1 MICGG
6 HIIVS
11 KYTVE
16 IFLHTDGS
24 MVKLMS
30 NLDFPHCHNLR
41 SNLRVIKDLGG
52 PRPPGTIHKYRA
64 KIGYNVI
71 EFTHSNWMTKSY
83 YSIPKHK
90 ESASIDSQYN
100 SLTSVALHNII

>member
-11 KYTVE
+11 KYTVQ

-30 NLDFPHCHNLR
+30 NLDNLDFPHCHNLR

-52 PRPPGTIHKYRA
+52 P
-64 KIGYNVI
+64 N
-71 EFTHSNWMTKSY
+71 
-83 YSIPKHK
+83 
-90 ESASIDSQYN
+90 
-100 SLTSVALHNII
+100 